1 VLLLAPNRRVVRPV
15 GRLQRAALCEQ
26 ARDLVADDILAS
38 MTRTATRPERIARER
53 GIVAT

>member
-1 VLLLAPNRRVVRPV
+1 MRHAEEDV

-26 ARDLVADDILAS
+26 ALDVVADDIL
-38 MTRTATRPERIARER
+38 TVTRPERIAGER